1 MLELDRR
8 LELALAL
15 PRNAVRM
22 GEKFDPT
29 LLPSALDPLVA
40 VFVDGQEVVP
50 QFLIGFRHVFDRSH
64 GGELQLELAELFL
77 VVIVLVRLRERGR
90 GLGSIISSLIKII
103 TLHYYKRCAYILTLR
118 LPRELKDLPHDFN
131 MHRKVFRL

>member
-77 VVIVLVRLRERGR
+77 VVIVLVRFEIAPRAEGFAARLQYAPEGISLIVCLQMGCQVAFLRESPGAA
-90 GLGSIISSLIKII
+90 GDVAFEGPFS
-103 TLHYYKRCAYILTLR
+103 
-118 LPRELKDLPHDFN
+118 
-131 MHRKVFRL
+131 